1 MRPCHSGGPPRLS
14 TGESIV
20 AFWLQPSLTTRPSC
34 APSRRSPTRL
44 SLRRYGAESTK
55 PDAEVIA
62 VELPVGSD
70 LLGSGWIRIV
80 VEAPL
85 EIRLARA
92 AGRGMTEDD
101 ARRRIAAQPSAE
113 QWRSGAAYVM
123 VNDGTLADLMQVVDE
138 LWMKLQGL
146 LASRA
151 PARAGRKP
159 TGWTPGN
166 GSQHPTR
173 ASRAVPVRNRWA
185 TPRQACHTSL
195 CTL

>member
-1 MRPCHSGGPPRLS
+1 MLEPEGAAYAAVSQRWPASVVDGRIDRGVLAATVFDDQAELRALEEITHPAIS
-14 TGESIV
+14 EEI
-20 AFWLQPSLTTRPSC
+20 
-34 APSRRSPTRL
+34 RRRVDE
-44 SLRRYGAESTK
+44 A
-55 PDAEVIA
+55 DAEVIA

-151 PARAGRKP
+151 PAGGPEADRVD
-159 TGWTPGN
+159 TGQRF
-166 GSQHPTR
+166 S
-173 ASRAVPVRNRWA
+173 ASDEGE
-185 TPRQACHTSL
+185 
-195 CTL
+195 